1 MTAQQPGAES
11 DPDAMWS
18 PALAPGLLR
27 EDALRSVRFCDG
39 YADLLDP
46 SGPVHTSLAQR
57 AMHSPIVAAVYERVW
72 RPIMVAIMRLH
83 GVSIS
88 TEREKSAEALHLGGQ
103 QRVLDVACGPGS
115 FTGFFADRLSGDGFA
130 IGLDNSV
137 AMMDRA
143 VRDNSSA
150 RAAYLR
156 ADARSLPFSNCAFD
170 VVCCFAALHLVPE
183 PMAVLHEMVRVLAP
197 GGRIA
202 VMTTYGR
209 ESFLMRKGLELGAAI
224 CGVRVFDRATVP
236 AFLAAAGLTD
246 VDQKLRGVSQFVIA
260 RRPEQETEFDVGV
273 PGRPGRPQK
282 AH

>member
-11 DPDAMWS
+11 DPDATWS
-18 PALAPGLLR
+18 PALARGLLR
-27 EDALRSVRFCDG
+27 EDVLRSVRYRGG
-39 YADLLDP
+39 YVDLLDP
-46 SGPVHTSLAQR
+46 SGPIHRSLAQR

-115 FTGFFADRLSGDGFA
+115 FTGFFADRLSGDGFV

-137 AMMDRA
+137 AMMERA
-143 VRDNSSA
+143 VRDNSST
-150 RAAYLR
+150 RAVYLR
-156 ADARSLPFSNCAFD
+156 ADARSLPFSNSAFD

-236 AFLAAAGLTD
+236 TFLAAAGLTG
-246 VDQKLRGVSQFVIA
+246 VDQKLRGVSQFVTA
-260 RRPEQETEFDVGV
+260 RRPEQGTEFDVGV
-273 PGRPGRPQK
+273 PSRPGLPRK
-282 AH
+282 AI